1 VIIEIFITE
10 SQAVDPLRY
19 QLLNAGLNEIRIPVI
34 PEAGR
39 KLAHDPDALLN
50 LSQQQ
55 PTAFG
60 SDGSAVELGSNL
72 SMF

>member
-10 SQAVDPLRY
+10 GQAIDPLRH
-19 QLLNAGLNEIRIPVI
+19 QLLHGVCNEIRIPVV

-39 KLAHDPDALLN
+39 KLAHDPDALLYF
-50 LSQQQ
+50 SQQESA
-55 PTAFG
+55 AFG
-60 SDGSAVELGSNL
+60 GDDPAVELGPNL

>member
-1 VIIEIFITE
+1 
-10 SQAVDPLRY
+10 LRC
-19 QLLNAGLNEIRIPVI
+19 QLLNGVLNEIRIPVI
-34 PEAGR
+34 PEAAH

-60 SDGSAVELGSNL
+60 SDGSTVELGSKL
-72 SMF
+72 S